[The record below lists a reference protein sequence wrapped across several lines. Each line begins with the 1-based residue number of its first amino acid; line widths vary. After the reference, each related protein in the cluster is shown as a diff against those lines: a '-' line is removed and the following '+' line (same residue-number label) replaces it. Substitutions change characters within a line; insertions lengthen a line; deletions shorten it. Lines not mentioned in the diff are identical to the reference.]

1 MSWAPGW
8 PAGTVRSVVL
18 TGVSR
23 GLGAALFD
31 EFVAAGDRVVA
42 LGRRFTEEQRALASA
57 QPHRIRL
64 RETDLA
70 DPASLPSATELTEL
84 LAAGDPAA
92 AVVLVHNAAVF
103 EPFGPVGTLDPAG
116 VISAVNVNMIAPILL
131 TNMVLSGHGIP
142 SGGPDVRISGRPL
155 KVLFISSSAAHKVAG
170 GRSVYSS
177 TKRAAETF
185 FASLS
190 AEREFDPQVQVAI
203 VDPGIM
209 DTDMQSIVRRHAR
222 EDAYF
227 PGRERFIE
235 RYERG
240 ELPAPAE
247 VARKIIEEHLR

>member
-1 MSWAPGW
+1 
-8 PAGTVRSVVL
+8 VRSVVL

-42 LGRRFTEEQRALASA
+42 LGRRFTDAQRALAAA
-57 QPHRIRL
+57 QPQRIRL

-70 DPASLPSATELTEL
+70 DPASLPSATELASL
-84 LAAGDPAA
+84 LAEADPAA
-92 AVVLVHNAAVF
+92 EVVLVHNAAVF
-103 EPFGPVGTLDPAG
+103 EPFGPIGRLDPAA
-116 VISAVNVNMIAPILL
+116 VISAVNVNLIAPILL
-131 TNMVLSGHGIP
+131 TNSLFSADRIP
-142 SGGPDVRISGRPL
+142 PDNPDVRPSGRPV
-155 KVLFISSSAAHKVAG
+155 KVLFISSSAAHKVGG

-185 FASLS
+185 LASLS
-190 AEREFDPQVQVAI
+190 AEREFDPQVHVVI

-209 DTDMQSIVRRHAR
+209 DTDMQSGVRRHAR

-235 RYERG
+235 RYARG

-247 VARKIIEEHLR
+247 IARKIMAEHLR

>member
-1 MSWAPGW
+1 M
-8 PAGTVRSVVL
+8 RSVVL

-42 LGRRFTEEQRALASA
+42 LGRRFTDAQRALASA
-57 QPHRIRL
+57 QPDRIRL

-70 DPASLPSATELTEL
+70 DPASLPSAAEFAEL
-84 LAAGDPAA
+84 LAGADPAA
-92 AVVLVHNAAVF
+92 EVVLVHNAAVF
-103 EPFGPVGTLDPAG
+103 EPFGPIGTLDPAA
-116 VISAVNVNMIAPILL
+116 VVSAVNVNLIAPILL
-131 TNMVLSGHGIP
+131 TNVLFSAHRIP
-142 SGGPDVRISGRPL
+142 PDELRGFSRKLRETPDVRISGRPV
-155 KVLFISSSAAHKVAG
+155 KVLLISSSAAHKVAG

-177 TKRAAETF
+177 TKRAAEMF
-185 FASLS
+185 LASLS
-190 AEREFDPQVQVAI
+190 AEREFDPQVHIAI

-209 DTDMQSIVRRHAR
+209 DTDMQSVVRRHAR
-222 EDAYF
+222 DDAYF

-247 VARKIIEEHLR
+247 IARKIMTEHLR